1 MLDEHLSPRQRVA
14 KALLL
19 QQSYADFVKY
29 FWPIIEP
36 GTKLVWNWHLDSVCQ
51 HLQEVTEGKLRRPG
65 DNFFGP
71 GGQPRRVLRVPA
83 PWEAPAIDVVFDDGS
98 SICAAEDHL
107 WKVERAVVSVAPKYK
122 RGTKRVVVPTSDL
135 HVSDT

>member
-51 HLQEVTEGKLRRPG
+51 HLQEVTEGKLRQLVIEIPPG
-65 DNFFGP
+65 TAKALAHDTPILTTLGS
-71 GGQPRRVLRVPA
+71 PRHR
-83 PWEAPAIDVVFDDGS
+83 
-98 SICAAEDHL
+98 
-107 WKVERAVVSVAPKYK
+107 
-122 RGTKRVVVPTSDL
+122 RGV
-135 HVSDT
+135 